1 MCHSYMKGE
10 MSWVDTMSQLLF
22 TTDVQFNDFKRHT
35 AEYINRYICQFKSGY
50 FEGFS
55 GCIRFI
61 FTLCSNLNLTS
72 LLEKISL
79 STLQMEQTVV

>member
-1 MCHSYMKGE
+1 
-10 MSWVDTMSQLLF
+10 MSWVDCMTQLLN
-22 TTDVQFNDFKRHT
+22 TTDVEFTDFKRFT
-35 AEYINRYICQFKSGY
+35 AEYINRYICQFRNGY
-50 FEGFS
+50 FEGCS
-55 GCIRFI
+55 GCIRFM